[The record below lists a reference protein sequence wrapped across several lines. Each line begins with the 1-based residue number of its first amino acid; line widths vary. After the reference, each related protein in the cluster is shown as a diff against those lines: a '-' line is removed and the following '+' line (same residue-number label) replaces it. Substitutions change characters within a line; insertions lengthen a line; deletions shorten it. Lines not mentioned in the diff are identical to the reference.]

1 MSSSAHAGRK
11 AGRDV
16 MQTADLTSYAVV
28 ASVTGV
34 IVIICVLLHYEAL
47 SLLTGVLK
55 RIRIQPRPRILVMIL
70 TILAIHV
77 MEIWIFGFGYWG
89 LMQNAA
95 HGQLVATH
103 PIGLLD
109 CVYYSAVCYTTLG
122 LGDLTPVGNI
132 RFLTGMES
140 LTGFV
145 LIGWSVSFTYLEMDR
160 FWRG

>member
-1 MSSSAHAGRK
+1 MHGIDYSS
-11 AGRDV
+11 
-16 MQTADLTSYAVV
+16 YFVV
-28 ASVTGV
+28 ATVSLL
-34 IVIICVLLHYEAL
+34 IVIGCVLLHYESL

-55 RIRIQPRPRILVMIL
+55 RIRIRPRPRILVMIL

-77 MEIWIFGFGYWG
+77 VEIWIFGLGYWG
-89 LMQNAA
+89 LIQNPA
-95 HGQLVATH
+95 HGMLVAVH

-109 CVYYSAVCYTTLG
+109 AIYYSAVCYSTLG
-122 LGDLTPVGNI
+122 LGDVTPFGNI
-132 RFLTGMES
+132 RFLTGLES

>member
-1 MSSSAHAGRK
+1 MHP
-11 AGRDV
+11 
-16 MQTADLTSYAVV
+16 TELTSYVV
-28 ASVTGV
+28 VTLATV
-34 IVIICVLLHYEAL
+34 AIVIGCVLLHYESL
-47 SLLTGVLK
+47 SALTGILK
-55 RIRIQPRPRILVMIL
+55 RIRIRPRPRILVMIL
-70 TILAIHV
+70 TILAIHIV
-77 MEIWIFGFGYWG
+77 EIWVFGLGYWG
-89 LMQNAA
+89 LTQNAD
-95 HGQLVATH
+95 HGRLVATH

-122 LGDLTPVGNI
+122 LGDLTPFGNI

>member
-1 MSSSAHAGRK
+1 MPAPALSSY
-11 AGRDV
+11 V
-16 MQTADLTSYAVV
+16 VV
-28 ASVTGV
+28 AGV
-34 IVIICVLLHYEAL
+34 SILIVIACVLLHYELL
-47 SLLTGVLK
+47 SVLTGVLK
-55 RIRIQPRPRILVMIL
+55 RIRIRPRPRILVMIL

-77 MEIWIFGFGYWG
+77 AEIWIFGLGYWG
-89 LMQNAA
+89 LIQDPG
-95 HGQLVATH
+95 HGRLVATH

-109 CVYYSAVCYTTLG
+109 TIYYSAVCYTTLG
-122 LGDLTPVGNI
+122 LGDVAPVGNI

>member
-1 MSSSAHAGRK
+1 MQDVDFSS
-11 AGRDV
+11 
-16 MQTADLTSYAVV
+16 YFVV
-28 ASVTGV
+28 ATVSLL
-34 IVIICVLLHYEAL
+34 IVIGCVLLHYESL

-55 RIRIQPRPRILVMIL
+55 RIRIRPRPRILVMIL

-77 MEIWIFGFGYWG
+77 AEIWIFGLGYWA
-89 LMQNAA
+89 LIQNPA
-95 HGQLVATH
+95 HGMLVAVH

-109 CVYYSAVCYTTLG
+109 AIYYSAVCYSTLG
-122 LGDLTPVGNI
+122 LGDVTPFGNI
-132 RFLTGMES
+132 RFLTGLES

>member
-1 MSSSAHAGRK
+1 MPG
-11 AGRDV
+11 GE
-16 MQTADLTSYAVV
+16 LLSYFVV
-28 ASVTGV
+28 G
-34 IVIICVLLHYEAL
+34 IVSLLIVVGCVLLHYESL

-55 RIRIQPRPRILVMIL
+55 RIRIRPRPRILVMIL
-70 TILAIHV
+70 SILAIHV
-77 MEIWIFGFGYWG
+77 AEIWIFGFGYWG
-89 LMQNAA
+89 LIQNPL
-95 HGQLVATH
+95 HGSLVASH

-109 CVYYSAVCYTTLG
+109 TIYYSAVCYTTLG
-122 LGDLTPVGNI
+122 LGDLAPVGNI

>member
-1 MSSSAHAGRK
+1 
-11 AGRDV
+11 
-16 MQTADLTSYAVV
+16 MQSIDYVSYAVV
-28 ASVTGV
+28 ALVTLMV
-34 IVIICVLLHYEAL
+34 VVTCVLMHYEAL

-55 RIRIQPRPRILVMIL
+55 RIRIRPRPRILVMIL

-77 MEIWIFGFGYWG
+77 AEIWVFGLGYWG
-89 LMQNAA
+89 LIQDPA
-95 HGQLVATH
+95 HGKLVAAH

-109 CVYYSAVCYTTLG
+109 SIYYSAVCYTTLG
-122 LGDLTPVGNI
+122 LGDVTPFGNI